1 MPSSLLVE
9 FTKDKET
16 KGAVRYAEVLTEETG
31 DRGAIGTFYLRKDVA
46 EGLGSPERLL
56 VKVEAA

>member
-1 MPSSLLVE
+1 MTTLLVE
-9 FTKDKET
+9 FAKDKET
-16 KGAVRYAEVLTEETG
+16 KGAVRYAEVTTEE
-31 DRGAIGTFYLRKDVA
+31 RGAVGTFYLRKDVA